1 MFEKTDQY
9 VRLLLSL
16 SIPSQR
22 LAAWLI
28 ESGADPN
35 AVDDSGQTALHLAME
50 CDNFAVVSTLAR
62 KGGDVNLKR
71 RSDGRS
77 VVRKRTRHLHAH
89 SR

>member
-1 MFEKTDQY
+1 MPRTSTAKLTDRY
-9 VRLLLSL
+9 ARNSL
-16 SIPSQR
+16 VTVQR

-35 AVDDSGQTALHLAME
+35 AVDDSGQTALHVAME
-50 CDNFAVVSTLAR
+50 CDNVAVVSTLAR

-77 VVRKRTRHLHAH
+77 VVRD
-89 SR
+89 